1 MLCYNDIQWPAYSTL
16 PASTLL
22 VVHERHVTMMCSGLP
37 FHCVWLLA
45 WQSLKNKVKPV
56 GGHAQKVNVLVKV
69 PIASDTYKFVMN
81 RSFSNYCRNNRSIA
95 KGKFNPS
102 LVGFF

>member
-22 VVHERHVTMMCSGLP
+22 VVHERHVTMMCNGLP

-45 WQSLKNKVKPV
+45 WQSLKNKVKPI
-56 GGHAQKVNVLVKV
+56 GGHAQKVNVLVGV
-69 PIASDTYKFVMN
+69 PIASHCNITCSCTTKNVLG
-81 RSFSNYCRNNRSIA
+81 RVHKNYMQAIVYHCNIT
-95 KGKFNPS
+95 
-102 LVGFF
+102 